1 MINTQCLLVAI
12 VTAFVAVVSVDVRDA
27 FLPVIICMILLSGFF
42 VFPLCLVSLMANVWF
57 CVWSY
62 VYIKLHQGLNSL
74 YV

>member
-42 VFPLCLVSLMANVWF
+42 VFSVMFSVFNGKCLFLCLRLSICKAT
-57 CVWSY
+57 SRPE
-62 VYIKLHQGLNSL
+62 
-74 YV
+74 